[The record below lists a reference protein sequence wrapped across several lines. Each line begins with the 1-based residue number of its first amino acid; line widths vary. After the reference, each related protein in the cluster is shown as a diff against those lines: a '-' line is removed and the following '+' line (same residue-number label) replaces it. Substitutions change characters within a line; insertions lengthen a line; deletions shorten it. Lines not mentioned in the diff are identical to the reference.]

1 MSDWNDETDSA
12 FTNHEADDWIS
23 KSQLKR
29 EAKALVAFA
38 VELAN
43 ELSKSQINQLPFAEE
58 TRRAIADYSAIKANI
73 ARKRHAQFMGKCL
86 RKEDESDIERVQK
99 QLQALK
105 QGIDSFCEKMN
116 RTDIQAAVDWHRF
129 AENSELHGLLMAQ
142 YQQLEWQQLRQL
154 IRNFKGAKSDSKKQ
168 KYAQQLHD
176 YLCQCGVDVELIT
189 RD

>member
-58 TRRAIADYSAIKANI
+58 TRRAIAEYSAIKANI
-73 ARKRHAQFMGKCL
+73 ARKRHAQAW
-86 RKEDESDIERVQK
+86 V
-99 QLQALK
+99 
-105 QGIDSFCEKMN
+105 
-116 RTDIQAAVDWHRF
+116 
-129 AENSELHGLLMAQ
+129 GLLNPGLGFAGS
-142 YQQLEWQQLRQL
+142 
-154 IRNFKGAKSDSKKQ
+154 GAPCK
-168 KYAQQLHD
+168 APIT
-176 YLCQCGVDVELIT
+176 GVCTCWGV
-189 RD
+189 